1 MSFKICVILK
11 DSWGKKS
18 SRQLDPVSST
28 LGAGRQLSHYL
39 GYSCPTGSCFCRR
52 PRSLPAGVACDGVPA
67 LVLVDVDALHVPLCE
82 DVAGAVGQAWGE
94 RRLSHLSHTC
104 CPPTRPGETRRAGS
118 PGGLGGLAGCLS
130 S

>member
-1 MSFKICVILK
+1 MLYIKIHGGKNPVG
-11 DSWGKKS
+11 SWIQLVPRCGLDTS
-18 SRQLDPVSST
+18 SPTTWDAAVQLGPASA
-28 LGAGRQLSHYL
+28 GAHV
-39 GYSCPTGSCFCRR
+39 C
-52 PRSLPAGVACDGVPA
+52 LPAGVACDGVPA

-94 RRLSHLSHTC
+94 RRWSHLSHTC
-104 CPPTRPGETRRAGS
+104 CPPTRPGETRWAGS